1 MEQIARIYAQSLFE
15 AAVDHDKVDSI
26 RDQLGEFTI
35 AVEQSNE
42 LSLFLFSPYFSGEE
56 KSDGIERIIE
66 GAEPEFIN
74 FLQLLAQKH
83 RLPAI
88 FRIRQRYETLWAEH
102 HKLLSVTVTS
112 AVQLPQDTIE
122 KIGASVAG
130 QTGRKVEMES
140 RIDDSIIGGL
150 VLQVGNIVLDA
161 SIRNRLEQLKKQVA
175 ASAA

>member
-15 AAVDHDKVDSI
+15 AALDHAKVDSI
-26 RDQLGEFTI
+26 RDQLGEFAS
-35 AVEQSNE
+35 AVEQSSE

-56 KSDGIERIIE
+56 KSDGIARIID

-74 FLQLLAQKH
+74 FLQLLAEKH

-102 HKLLSVTVTS
+102 HKILSVTVTS
-112 AVQLPQDTIE
+112 AVELPQDTIA
-122 KIGASVAG
+122 KIGDSVAG
-130 QTGRKVEMES
+130 QTGRKVELES
-140 RIDDSIIGGL
+140 KIDDSIIGGL